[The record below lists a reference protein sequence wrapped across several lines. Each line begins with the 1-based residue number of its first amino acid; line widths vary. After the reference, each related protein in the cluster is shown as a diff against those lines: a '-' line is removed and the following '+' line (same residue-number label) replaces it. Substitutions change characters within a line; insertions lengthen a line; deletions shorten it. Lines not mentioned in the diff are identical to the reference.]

1 MLNCDQNKK
10 GLVSFLL
17 ETKGI
22 SLDDTKE
29 MCIPKVFEN
38 TSSVSY
44 NYHLNNGRETM
55 MQFMGWMVIPFS
67 IKCIFPNVQK

>member
-1 MLNCDQNKK
+1 MQFLWLFWGLDGQELREASKMLNCDQNKK

-38 TSSVSY
+38 ILQLPS
-44 NYHLNNGRETM
+44 
-55 MQFMGWMVIPFS
+55 
-67 IKCIFPNVQK
+67 K